1 MGKATTRKGTNGEAW
16 IRCAIYTRKSSEEG
30 LEQDFNSLDAQRE
43 SCEAFILSQ
52 KHEGWTALPEMYD
65 DGGISGGTLE
75 RPALKRI
82 LADIEAHRIDT
93 VVVYKVDR
101 LTRSLGDFAKI
112 VEIFDKRN
120 VSFVSVT
127 QAFNTTTSMGR
138 LTLNMLL
145 SFAQFEREVTGERIR
160 DKIAAS
166 KKKGMWMGGTV
177 PLGYVVKDRKLL
189 IDAAEAKTVRHIY
202 RRYATLGS
210 VWALKEAL
218 DHDGIVSKVRVDR
231 YGRAT
236 GGNPL
241 ARGALYTMLRNRI
254 YRGRI
259 VHKDKH
265 YPGQH
270 EAIVDEVLWD
280 EVQRQL
286 TANRVNRASGAHA
299 AEPSLLAGLIY
310 DDSGQRMTPSHANKK
325 GTRYRYYVS
334 QGFVRG
340 NRQSAPRA
348 RRVPA
353 GDVERLVEERLTA
366 FLKNQGEIFDAM
378 EPLFD
383 DVNKRQEVVDRAAD
397 FAARWPNLAPTTK
410 CRIFERL
417 GNRIELKQKTLE
429 IRIAPGRLLEI
440 LWQED
445 NPGIFEPALWDNE
458 LTITFTVPAHLKRVG
473 METRLLI
480 EGADGRARKSPD
492 RSLLRLLSQAHR
504 FREMVMH
511 SRGRTM
517 AELAIEAGVGGS
529 YFTRILRLSFL
540 APEVVK
546 TILRDRH
553 PLELTAKKLAGD
565 TRLPIAWQEQ
575 RARLGIA

>member
-1 MGKATTRKGTNGEAW
+1 MRKSTTRKGMKAKAL

-75 RPALKRI
+75 RPALKRV

-127 QAFNTTTSMGR
+127 QQFNTTTSMGR

-166 KKKGMWMGGTV
+166 KKKGMWMGGNV

-189 IDAAEAKTVRHIY
+189 IDEAEAKAVRHIY

-210 VWALKEAL
+210 VWTLKEEL
-218 DHDGIVSKVRVDR
+218 DRDGIVSKVRVDR

-265 YPGQH
+265 YPGEH
-270 EAIVDEVLWD
+270 EAIVDETLWD

-286 TANRVNRASGAHA
+286 GANRIDRVSGAHA

-310 DDSGQRMTPSHANKK
+310 DDNGQRMTPSHANKK

-334 QGFVRG
+334 QALVRG
-340 NRQSAPRA
+340 TRRSAPRA
-348 RRVPA
+348 LRVPA

-366 FLKNQGEIFDAM
+366 FLKNQGEIFDAV
-378 EPLFD
+378 EPLFV
-383 DVNKRQEVVDRAAD
+383 DVNKRQEVISRAAD
-397 FAARWPNLAPTTK
+397 LATRWQDLAPTRK
-410 CRIFERL
+410 RQIFERL
-417 GNRIELKQKTLE
+417 VNRIDLTQETLE

-440 LWQED
+440 LSGED
-445 NPGIFEPALWDNE
+445 NPGTFEPALWDNE
-458 LTITFTVPAHLKRVG
+458 LTITFTVPAHLKRAG

-480 EGADGRARKSPD
+480 EGADGSARKSPD

-504 FREMVMH
+504 FHEMVMH

-540 APEVVK
+540 APEIVK

-565 TRLPIAWQEQ
+565 TRLPIAWEEQ
-575 RARLGIA
+575 RARFGIG

>member
-1 MGKATTRKGTNGEAW
+1 MP
-16 IRCAIYTRKSSEEG
+16 
-30 LEQDFNSLDAQRE
+30 FNSLDAQRE

-65 DGGISGGTLE
+65 DGGLSGGTLE

-82 LADIEAHRIDT
+82 LADIEGHRIDT

-101 LTRSLGDFAKI
+101 LTRSLGDFARI
-112 VEIFDKRN
+112 VEIFDKGK

-127 QAFNTTTSMGR
+127 QQFNTTTSMGR

-166 KKKGMWMGGTV
+166 KKKGMWMGGNV

-189 IDAAEAKTVRHIY
+189 IDEAEARRVQDIY
-202 RRYATLGS
+202 RRYVTLGS
-210 VWALKEAL
+210 VRSLKEEL
-218 DHDGIVSKVRVDR
+218 ERDGVVSKVRVDR

-236 GGNPL
+236 GGKPL

-265 YPGQH
+265 YPGAH
-270 EAIVDEVLWD
+270 EAIVDEALWD
-280 EVQRQL
+280 AVQRQL
-286 TANRVNRASGAHA
+286 AANRIACATGTHG

-334 QGFVRG
+334 Q
-340 NRQSAPRA
+340 A
-348 RRVPA
+348 
-353 GDVERLVEERLTA
+353 LV
-366 FLKNQGEIFDAM
+366 
-378 EPLFD
+378 D
-383 DVNKRQEVVDRAAD
+383 DVNRRQEVVELAAD
-397 FAARWPNLAPTTK
+397 LAARWPDLEPTTK
-410 CRIFERL
+410 RQIFKRL
-417 GNRIELKQKTLE
+417 VNRINLTQETLE

-440 LWQED
+440 LWEED
-445 NPGIFEPALWDNE
+445 NPKTLEPALWDNE
-458 LTITFTVPAHLKRVG
+458 LTVTFTVSAHLKRAG

-480 EGADGRARKSPD
+480 EGADGSARKSPD
-492 RSLLRLLSQAHR
+492 RSLLRLLSQAQR
-504 FREMVMH
+504 FHEMVLH
-511 SRGRTM
+511 NRGRTM
-517 AELAIEAGVGGS
+517 TELAIEAGVGGS

-565 TRLPIAWQEQ
+565 TRLPIAWEEQ
-575 RARLGIA
+575 RARFGIA

>member
-1 MGKATTRKGTNGEAW
+1 MRKSTTRKRTNGKAL
-16 IRCAIYTRKSSEEG
+16 IRCAVYTRKSSEEG

-43 SCEAFILSQ
+43 ACEAFILSQ

-75 RPALKRI
+75 RPALKRV

-101 LTRSLGDFAKI
+101 LTRSLSDFAKI

-127 QAFNTTTSMGR
+127 QQFNTTTSMGR

-166 KKKGMWMGGTV
+166 KKKGMWMGGNV

-189 IDAAEAKTVRHIY
+189 IDQAEARTVRNIY

-210 VWALKEAL
+210 VWTLKEEL
-218 DHDGIVSKVRVDR
+218 DRDGIVSKVRVDR

-254 YRGRI
+254 YRGQI

-265 YPGQH
+265 YPGEH
-270 EAIVDEVLWD
+270 EAIVDEALWD
-280 EVQRQL
+280 EVQRKL
-286 TANRVNRASGAHA
+286 AANRIDRATSAHA

-310 DDSGQRMTPSHANKK
+310 DDSGRRMTPSHANKK

-334 QGFVRG
+334 QALVSG
-340 NRQSAPRA
+340 NRRSAPRA

-353 GDVERLVEERLTA
+353 GEVERLVEERLTA
-366 FLKNQGEIFDAM
+366 FLKNQGEVFDAV
-378 EPLFD
+378 EPLSD
-383 DVNKRQEVVDRAAD
+383 DVNKRQEVVDLAAD
-397 FAARWPNLAPTTK
+397 LAARWPDLAPTTK
-410 CRIFERL
+410 RQICERL
-417 GNRIELKQKTLE
+417 VNRIDLTQETLE

-440 LWQED
+440 LWEAD
-445 NPGIFEPALWDNE
+445 NPITFEPALWDNE
-458 LTITFTVPAHLKRVG
+458 LTITFTVPAHLKRAG
-473 METRLLI
+473 METRLVI
-480 EGADGRARKSPD
+480 EGADGSARKSPD

-504 FREMVMH
+504 FHEMVMH
-511 SRGRTM
+511 NRGRTM

-540 APEVVK
+540 APDVVK
-546 TILRDRH
+546 AILRDRH

-565 TRLPIAWQEQ
+565 TRLPIAWEEQ

>member
-1 MGKATTRKGTNGEAW
+1 MNGKAL

-43 SCEAFILSQ
+43 SCEVFILSQ

-112 VEIFDKRN
+112 VEIFDKWS

-127 QAFNTTTSMGR
+127 QQFNTTTSMGR

-166 KKKGMWMGGTV
+166 KKKGMWMGGNV

-189 IDAAEAKTVRHIY
+189 IDEAEAKTVRHIY

-210 VWALKEAL
+210 VWKLKEEL
-218 DHDGIVSKVRVDR
+218 ERDGIVSKVRVDR

-241 ARGALYTMLRNRI
+241 VRGALYTMLQNRI
-254 YRGRI
+254 YRGQI

-265 YPGQH
+265 YPGEH

-286 TANRVNRASGAHA
+286 SANRVDRATGTHA

-310 DDSGQRMTPSHANKK
+310 DDHGQRMTPSHANKR

-334 QGFVRG
+334 QALVRG
-340 NRQSAPRA
+340 NRRSAPRA

-366 FLKNQGEIFDAM
+366 FLKNQGEIFDAV
-378 EPLFD
+378 EPFFN

-397 FAARWPNLAPTTK
+397 LATRWPDLAPATKRQIFKRFIKGINLAQ
-410 CRIFERL
+410 E
-417 GNRIELKQKTLE
+417 TLE
-429 IRIAPGRLLEI
+429 IRIAPGPLLEI
-440 LWQED
+440 LWEED
-445 NPGIFEPALWDNE
+445 NPRAFERTLRDNE
-458 LTITFTVPAHLKRVG
+458 LTITFTVPTHLKRAG
-473 METRLLI
+473 METKLLI
-480 EGADGRARKSPD
+480 EGADGSARKSPD

-504 FREMVMH
+504 FHEMVMH

-540 APEVVK
+540 APDVVK

-565 TRLPIAWQEQ
+565 TRLPIAWEEQ
-575 RARLGIA
+575 RARLRIR